1 MPAYSYT
8 AINQEGMKKKGILSA
23 ESEREARKLVKDLK
37 LTPLKVS
44 ESKDLGKTLKI
55 KDKDIVIMTRQLA
68 TLLEA
73 STPIVEAL
81 NITANQLQN
90 KNLVYI
96 LYNLK
101 EDIVQGKRLGS
112 SMKKFPGVFSDT
124 YISMVTA
131 GDSSGNLDIVFTK
144 LADYLEE
151 SASIRQ
157 KVISAL
163 TYPIVLIGFSIVVII
178 SLLAFV
184 LPQVVGQFIKAG
196 AELPFI
202 TKFLIGI
209 SNNIVPI
216 LIVFAALFTF
226 IFYFYKKHISNID
239 NKISFDRKV
248 LGIPLLGNFILN
260 SELERFSST
269 MELLLASGTNLD
281 VALDECSKIFDN
293 KFLSRIILNA
303 KNDVVEGKDFIVS
316 LKNEEVLPDIFIQL
330 ISSGYRS
337 GNLAKMF
344 NKVSHFMKSEIEN
357 KRAVF
362 LSLLEPVVII
372 LMGGFIMLIVLA
384 ILIPI
389 MQMNTLAIWRIK
401 KKDLLLSN

>member
-8 AINQEGMKKKGILSA
+8 AINKVGIKKKGIISA
-23 ESEREARKLVKDLK
+23 ISERESRKLVKDLN
-37 LTPLKVS
+37 LTPLKIS
-44 ESKDLGKTLKI
+44 ESKNLGKTLRI
-55 KDKDIVIMTRQLA
+55 KNKDIVLMTRQLA

-73 STPIVEAL
+73 GTPIVDSID
-81 NITANQLQN
+81 ITAKQIRN
-90 KNLVYI
+90 KNLIQV
-96 LYNLK
+96 LFNLK
-101 EDIVQGKRLGS
+101 EDLVQGKRLGN

-124 YISMVTA
+124 YISMVSA
-131 GDSSGNLDIVFTK
+131 GDSSGNLDTVFSK

-163 TYPIVLIGFSIVVII
+163 TYPLILIGFSLIVII

-184 LPQVVGQFIKAG
+184 LPQVVNQFIKAG

-209 SNNIVPI
+209 SNNIIPI
-216 LIVFAALFTF
+216 LIVVLFFAVGL
-226 IFYFYKKHISNID
+226 YYLYKKYTNNKD
-239 NKISFDRKV
+239 NKIFIDKKI
-248 LGIPLLGNFILN
+248 LAIPFLGNFILN

-281 VALDECSKIFDN
+281 IALGECSKIFN
-293 KFLSRIILNA
+293 NQYLSNIVMNA
-303 KNDVVEGKDFIVS
+303 KNDVIEGKDFIASMKYGQVF
-316 LKNEEVLPDIFIQL
+316 PDIFIQL

-337 GNLAKMF
+337 GNLEKMF
-344 NKVSHFMKSEIEN
+344 NKVSNFMKSEIEN
-357 KRAVF
+357 KRSVF
-362 LSLLEPVVII
+362 LSLLEPIVII
-372 LMGGFIMLIVLA
+372 FMGGFIMMIVLA

-389 MQMNTLAIWRIK
+389 MQMNTLAI
-401 KKDLLLSN
+401 

>member
-8 AINQEGMKKKGILSA
+8 AINQDGAKKKGILSA

-81 NITANQLQN
+81 NITAKQLKN
-90 KNLVYI
+90 KNLIYI

-101 EDIVQGKRLGS
+101 EEIVQGKRLGS

-151 SASIRQ
+151 SASIKQ

-196 AELPFI
+196 AELPFL

-209 SNNIVPI
+209 SNNIIPI
-216 LIVFAALFTF
+216 LIIFAILCAV
-226 IFYFYKKHISNID
+226 IFYSYKNYVRKIE
-239 NKISFDRKV
+239 NKISFDRRV
-248 LGIPLLGNFILN
+248 LNIPLLGNFILN

-293 KFLSRIILNA
+293 KFLSKIVVDA

-316 LKNEEVLPDIFIQL
+316 LKNEGILPDIFIQL

-357 KRAVF
+357 KRAIF

-389 MQMNTLAIWRIK
+389 MQMNTLAI
-401 KKDLLLSN
+401 

>member
-8 AINQEGMKKKGILSA
+8 AINQDGTKKKGILSA
-23 ESEREARKLVKDLK
+23 ESEREARKLVKELK

-81 NITANQLQN
+81 NITAKQLKN
-90 KNLVYI
+90 KNLIYI

-101 EDIVQGKRLGS
+101 EEIIQGKRLGS

-131 GDSSGNLDIVFTK
+131 GDSSGNLDIVFSK

-151 SASIRQ
+151 SASIKQ

-209 SNNIVPI
+209 SNNIIPI
-216 LIVFAALFTF
+216 LIIFAVLCVI
-226 IFYFYKKHISNID
+226 IFYSYKNYVRKIE
-239 NKISFDRKV
+239 NKISFDQRV
-248 LGIPLLGNFILN
+248 LNIPLLGNFILN

-293 KFLSRIILNA
+293 KFLSKIVVDA

-316 LKNEEVLPDIFIQL
+316 LKNEEIFPDIFIQL

-357 KRAVF
+357 KRAIF

-389 MQMNTLAIWRIK
+389 MQMNTLVI
-401 KKDLLLSN
+401 

>member
-1 MPAYSYT
+1 
-8 AINQEGMKKKGILSA
+8 
-23 ESEREARKLVKDLK
+23 
-37 LTPLKVS
+37 
-44 ESKDLGKTLKI
+44 
-55 KDKDIVIMTRQLA
+55 
-68 TLLEA
+68 
-73 STPIVEAL
+73 VEAL
-81 NITANQLQN
+81 NITAKQLKN
-90 KNLVYI
+90 KNLIYI

-101 EDIVQGKRLGS
+101 EEIVQGKRLGS

-151 SASIRQ
+151 SASIKQ

-209 SNNIVPI
+209 SNNIIPI
-216 LIVFAALFTF
+216 LIIFAVLCAV
-226 IFYFYKKHISNID
+226 IFYSYKNYVRKIE
-239 NKISFDRKV
+239 NKISFDRRV
-248 LGIPLLGNFILN
+248 LNIPLLGNFILN

-293 KFLSRIILNA
+293 KFLSKIVVDA

-316 LKNEEVLPDIFIQL
+316 LKNEGILPDIFIQL

-357 KRAVF
+357 KRAIF

-384 ILIPI
+384 ILVPI
-389 MQMNTLAIWRIK
+389 MQMNTLAI
-401 KKDLLLSN
+401 

>member
-8 AINQEGMKKKGILSA
+8 AINQDGAKKKGILSA

-44 ESKDLGKTLKI
+44 ESKNLGKTLKI

-81 NITANQLQN
+81 NITAKQLKN
-90 KNLVYI
+90 KNLIYI

-101 EDIVQGKRLGS
+101 EEIVQGKRLGS

-151 SASIRQ
+151 SASIKQ

-209 SNNIVPI
+209 SNNIIPI
-216 LIVFAALFTF
+216 LIIFAVLCAV
-226 IFYFYKKHISNID
+226 IFYSYKNYVRKIE
-239 NKISFDRKV
+239 NKISFDRRV
-248 LGIPLLGNFILN
+248 LNIPLLGNFILN

-293 KFLSRIILNA
+293 KFLSKIVVDA

-316 LKNEEVLPDIFIQL
+316 LKNEGILPDIFIQL

-357 KRAVF
+357 KRAIF

-389 MQMNTLAIWRIK
+389 MQMNTLAI
-401 KKDLLLSN
+401 

>member
-8 AINQEGMKKKGILSA
+8 AINQDGTKKKGILSA
-23 ESEREARKLVKDLK
+23 ESEREARKLVKELK

-81 NITANQLQN
+81 NITAKQLRN
-90 KNLVYI
+90 KNLIYI

-101 EDIVQGKRLGS
+101 EEIIQGKRLGS

-151 SASIRQ
+151 SASIKQ

-163 TYPIVLIGFSIVVII
+163 TYPIVLISFSIVVII

-209 SNNIVPI
+209 SNNIIPI
-216 LIVFAALFTF
+216 LIIFAVLFAI
-226 IFYFYKKHISNID
+226 IFYSYKNYVRKIE
-239 NKISFDRKV
+239 NKISFDQRV
-248 LGIPLLGNFILN
+248 LNIPLLGNFILN

-293 KFLSRIILNA
+293 KFLSKIVVDA

-316 LKNEEVLPDIFIQL
+316 LKNEGIFPDIFIQL

-337 GNLAKMF
+337 GNLVKMF

-357 KRAVF
+357 KRAIF

-384 ILIPI
+384 ILMPI
-389 MQMNTLAIWRIK
+389 MQMNTLVI
-401 KKDLLLSN
+401 

>member
-8 AINQEGMKKKGILSA
+8 AINQDGTKKKGILSA

-55 KDKDIVIMTRQLA
+55 KEKDIVIMTRQLA

-112 SMKKFPGVFSDT
+112 SMRKFPGVFSDT
-124 YISMVTA
+124 YISMVSA

-151 SASIRQ
+151 SASIKQ

-163 TYPIVLIGFSIVVII
+163 TYPLILIGFSIVVII

-209 SNNIVPI
+209 SNNILPI
-216 LIVFAALFTF
+216 LIVLVLFISI
-226 IFYFYKKHISNID
+226 IFYFYKNYVS
-239 NKISFDRKV
+239 KIENRIKFDRKV
-248 LGIPLLGNFILN
+248 LNIPLLGNFVLN

-281 VALDECSKIFDN
+281 VALEECSKIFDN
-293 KFLSRIILNA
+293 KFLSNIVLEA
-303 KNDVVEGKDFIVS
+303 KNDVVEGKDFIIS
-316 LKNEEVLPDIFIQL
+316 LKNEGIFPDIFIQL

-357 KRAVF
+357 KRAIF

-372 LMGGFIMLIVLA
+372 FMGGFIMLIVLA

-389 MQMNTLAIWRIK
+389 MQMNTLAI
-401 KKDLLLSN
+401 

>member
-8 AINQEGMKKKGILSA
+8 AINQDGAKKKGILSA

-37 LTPLKVS
+37 LTPLEVS

-81 NITANQLQN
+81 NITAKQLKN
-90 KNLVYI
+90 KNLIYI

-101 EDIVQGKRLGS
+101 EEIVQGKRLGS

-151 SASIRQ
+151 SASIKQ

-209 SNNIVPI
+209 SNNIIPI
-216 LIVFAALFTF
+216 LIIFAVLCAV
-226 IFYFYKKHISNID
+226 IFYSYKNYVRKIE
-239 NKISFDRKV
+239 NKISFDRRV
-248 LGIPLLGNFILN
+248 LNIPLLGNFILN

-293 KFLSRIILNA
+293 KFLSKIVVDA

-316 LKNEEVLPDIFIQL
+316 LKNEGILPDIFIQL

-357 KRAVF
+357 KRAIF

-389 MQMNTLAIWRIK
+389 MQMNTLAI
-401 KKDLLLSN
+401 

>member
-8 AINQEGMKKKGILSA
+8 AINQDGTKKKGILSA
-23 ESEREARKLVKDLK
+23 ESEREARKLVKELK

-81 NITANQLQN
+81 NITAKQL
-90 KNLVYI
+90 KNRNLIYI

-101 EDIVQGKRLGS
+101 EEIIQGKRLGS

-151 SASIRQ
+151 SASIKQ

-209 SNNIVPI
+209 SNNIIPI
-216 LIVFAALFTF
+216 LIIFAVLCVI
-226 IFYFYKKHISNID
+226 IFYSYKNYVRKIE
-239 NKISFDRKV
+239 NKISFDQKV
-248 LGIPLLGNFILN
+248 LNIPLLGNFILN

-293 KFLSRIILNA
+293 KFLSKIVVDA

-316 LKNEEVLPDIFIQL
+316 LKNEGIFPDIFIQL

-357 KRAVF
+357 KRAIF

-384 ILIPI
+384 ILMPI
-389 MQMNTLAIWRIK
+389 MQMNTLVI
-401 KKDLLLSN
+401 

>member
-8 AINQEGMKKKGILSA
+8 AINQEGTKKKGILSA

-44 ESKDLGKTLKI
+44 ESKDLGKALKI
-55 KDKDIVIMTRQLA
+55 KDKDIVVMTRQLA

-226 IFYFYKKHISNID
+226 IFYLYKKHISNID

-248 LGIPLLGNFILN
+248 LSIPLLGNFILN

-389 MQMNTLAIWRIK
+389 MQMNTLAI
-401 KKDLLLSN
+401 

>member
-8 AINQEGMKKKGILSA
+8 AINKAGTKKKGIISA
-23 ESEREARKLVKDLK
+23 ISEREARKLVKDLN
-37 LTPLKVS
+37 LTPLKLS
-44 ESKDLGKTLKI
+44 ESKNLGKTLRI
-55 KDKDIVIMTRQLA
+55 KNKDIVLMTRQLA

-73 STPIVEAL
+73 GTPIVDSID
-81 NITANQLQN
+81 ITAKQIRK
-90 KNLVYI
+90 KNLIQV
-96 LYNLK
+96 LFNLK
-101 EDIVQGKRLGS
+101 EDLVQGKRLGN

-124 YISMVTA
+124 YISMVSA
-131 GDSSGNLDIVFTK
+131 GDSSGNLDTVFSK

-163 TYPIVLIGFSIVVII
+163 TYPLILIGFSLIVII

-184 LPQVVGQFIKAG
+184 LPQVVNQFIKAG

-209 SNNIVPI
+209 SNNIIPI
-216 LIVFAALFTF
+216 LIVVLFFAVGL
-226 IFYFYKKHISNID
+226 YYLYKKYTNNKD
-239 NKISFDRKV
+239 NKIFIDKKI
-248 LGIPLLGNFILN
+248 LAIPFLGNFILN

-281 VALDECSKIFDN
+281 IALGECSKIFN
-293 KFLSRIILNA
+293 NQYLSNIVMNA
-303 KNDVVEGKDFIVS
+303 KNDVIEGKDFIASMKYGQVF
-316 LKNEEVLPDIFIQL
+316 PDIFIQL

-337 GNLAKMF
+337 GNLEKMF
-344 NKVSHFMKSEIEN
+344 NKVSNFMKSEIEN
-357 KRAVF
+357 KRSVF
-362 LSLLEPVVII
+362 LSLLEPIVII
-372 LMGGFIMLIVLA
+372 FMGGFIMMIVLA

-389 MQMNTLAIWRIK
+389 MQMNTLAI
-401 KKDLLLSN
+401 